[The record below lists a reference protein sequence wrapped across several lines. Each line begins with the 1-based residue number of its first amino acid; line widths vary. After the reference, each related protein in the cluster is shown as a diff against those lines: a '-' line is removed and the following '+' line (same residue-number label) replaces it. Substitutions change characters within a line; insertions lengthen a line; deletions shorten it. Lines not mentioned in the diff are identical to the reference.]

1 LVISRTSEKSP
12 TIYIHKTTTEQERDH
27 SHINHLTVDGS
38 FSSKKNDLVVY
49 LLIFYEEIHLMYRKW
64 IGVCVCERERKE

>member
-38 FSSKKNDLVVY
+38 FSSKKKRPSSLFVN
-49 LLIFYEEIHLMYRKW
+49 LLRRNTSDVQKVDRR
-64 IGVCVCERERKE
+64 VCVRERKE